1 MTDTNVVTIVGRLT
15 KDAELKQNPGLPV
28 GFFVIATNRKKK
40 DNNSGN
46 FIEEASFLDIN
57 VLGKYAETITPN
69 LKKGT
74 QVCVVGCV
82 KQERW
87 QERGTGQNRSRVV
100 ITADSIQ
107 ILGGTTNR

>member
-15 KDAELKQNPGLPV
+15 KDVELKLNTGLQV
-28 GFFVIATNRKKK
+28 GFFTIAVNRKKRNL
-40 DNNSGN
+40 DGN
-46 FIEEASFLDIN
+46 ITEEASFFDIN
-57 VLGKYAETITPN
+57 VYGKYAEAITPM

-74 QVCVVGCV
+74 HVCVVGNL

-87 QERGTGQNRSRVV
+87 RSGTNGENKNRVV

-107 ILGGTTNR
+107 IFGGNNV